1 MERAALLFFL
11 MFMPQYC
18 QGDAAVRAT
27 FDDARCNGSVVCPG
41 DPLLFT
47 CTVTGSQSAVASVIL
62 PTGERVDLL
71 RDNIIEIEGSLPK
84 GITVDSHDVTM
95 DIDGGNYVLTVAI
108 ERASL
113 LNGSLVCDNRAFT
126 PVTDQATCLFATAP
140 PGPPVNLDQNVSA
153 NTETSADIYW
163 QSPVSTGGPGVT
175 ISRYNVS
182 VDGGEPEPVG
192 DDGSD
197 VITHTLSGLTY
208 NTRYSVAV
216 TANNSCGLSSPP
228 ANASVFIEARA
239 PPTPSISRPV
249 LDCGVLLKEGRPISI
264 SWTYGEMKEGVL
276 YPGRQSAMVEVTPGG
291 TVCSGV
297 AMSDTSCTTNI
308 TNDDNYSIN
317 LTVSN
322 DIGPSQPVIV
332 MFDSTL
338 LSAGNNLNSD
348 LPNVKITVNPLC
360 NTTMHTYEVTVGFGV
375 RKETEDSCF
384 PIKELEEIST
394 DANRTYFV
402 SGISLESGERYCYTA
417 SLAIDGN
424 TVAEIKGAGEVF
436 VHEPT
441 IPTAMDGLIIGVGVA
456 LGIVLVFG
464 VIIALIVILICIRN
478 KNQKGKDA
486 NMLPLSSRLGPASS
500 ATKESRAGE
509 TVDAPTYQDPNT
521 ISRTPHPTTGELY
534 TEVQPGSKS
543 RKNKEQETG
552 PMYQDPSTIEHETAT
567 SGDVYAMPQ
576 KKVKKGKKGKKEE
589 EPELTEEQTAA
600 LYSVPDRKGQKAKSE
615 GLTYADLDIHTSAK
629 KAPPSAGSTYVDIN
643 YD

>member
-208 NTRYSVAV
+208 NTSYSVAV
-216 TANNSCGLSSPP
+216 TTINSCGISSPP
-228 ANASVFIEARA
+228 ANASVSIEARA
-239 PPTPSISRPV
+239 PPQPTILSV
-249 LDCGVLLKEGRPISI
+249 QLDCGVPLEGRGRPVFI
-264 SWTYGEMKEGVL
+264 SWMNGDKAADIV
-276 YPGRQSAMVEVTPGG
+276 YPVEEKVNVKLIPGG
-291 TVCSGV
+291 AMCSGV
-297 AMSDTSCTTNI
+297 AATATNCTASI
-308 TNDDNYSIN
+308 TKDDNY
-317 LTVSN
+317 TVTLAISN
-322 DIGPSQPVIV
+322 DVGESESAKDS
-332 MFDSTL
+332 FDSTAL
-338 LSAGNNLNSD
+338 KNKTNLD
-348 LPNVKITVNPLC
+348 GAQPNVTVRVNERCSNGPYNITVSFGIREGSSDDCAPEQFMSAMLMPGSSNTFKV
-360 NTTMHTYEVTVGFGV
+360 NTTTL
-375 RKETEDSCF
+375 RLETNDQEYCF
-384 PIKELEEIST
+384 
-394 DANRTYFV
+394 N
-402 SGISLESGERYCYTA
+402 A
-417 SLAIDGN
+417 SLQGQSAPPTDRPTDPSMLSTAAI
-424 TVAEIKGAGEVF
+424 A
-436 VHEPT
+436 
-441 IPTAMDGLIIGVGVA
+441 
-456 LGIVLVFG
+456 GIVVAA
-464 VIIALIVILICIRN
+464 VVIIIIIALIVVLIILWHPWSRSAQESDQEL
-478 KNQKGKDA
+478 KK
-486 NMLPLSSRLGPASS
+486 LSSQSGPDSPV
-500 ATKESRAGE
+500 TKESE

-521 ISRTPHPTTGELY
+521 ISRTPHPSTGELY
-534 TEVQPGSKS
+534 TEVQPGNKA
-543 RKNKEQETG
+543 RKNKAEEAG

-629 KAPPSAGSTYVDIN
+629 KAPPSAGSTYVDIK